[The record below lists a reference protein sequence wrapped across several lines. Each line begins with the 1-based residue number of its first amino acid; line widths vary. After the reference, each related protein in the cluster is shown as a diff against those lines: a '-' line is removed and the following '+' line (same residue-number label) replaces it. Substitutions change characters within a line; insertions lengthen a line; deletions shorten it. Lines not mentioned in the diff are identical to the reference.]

1 MVNIQC
7 KYNDNFPNAQIA
19 TIGDINFGKYPHFAI
34 VGFEIM
40 PHLCSVENRS
50 CLDGLDGAKRSAHHT
65 VNLYKSF

>member
-1 MVNIQC
+1 M
-7 KYNDNFPNAQIA
+7 
-19 TIGDINFGKYPHFAI
+19 GDIYIAKYPHFAI
-34 VGFEIM
+34 AHLGIK

>member
-1 MVNIQC
+1 M
-7 KYNDNFPNAQIA
+7 
-19 TIGDINFGKYPHFAI
+19 GDIYIAKYPHFAI
-34 VGFEIM
+34 AGPGIK

>member
-19 TIGDINFGKYPHFAI
+19 TIGDINWGKYPHFAI

-40 PHLCSVENRS
+40 PHLCSVENRPRFY
-50 CLDGLDGAKRSAHHT
+50 CWRHGKKE
-65 VNLYKSF
+65 YKLCATRV

>member
-1 MVNIQC
+1 MILMLIVL
-7 KYNDNFPNAQIA
+7 
-19 TIGDINFGKYPHFAI
+19 TITIILCSVEDIYFAKYPHFAI
-34 VGFEIM
+34 ARLGIK